1 MSSVIKVLLFFLA
14 IFSAICTEIHGQRT
28 KTVSGSLSDQ
38 IFLVS
43 NYSDLNNHLEKESL
57 NAQQLLENNVRGFI
71 IRLLVDTD
79 SALVKMVLPSR
90 EVVPFSAFLAPIQHF
105 LDLNPNEVIFL
116 FLDYNFPFFYLES
129 ELKNHHLYQRV
140 FVQENDDNW
149 PTTSQMV
156 VKSKQLV
163 CFNMQRNQDSH
174 PGFYYLWDYAV
185 EPYFS
190 TVIDPEF
197 HGSYFRGRPNNP
209 FMFFT
214 GFNLPKDTTGIEI
227 PFKKLHINE
236 NPFLISHLINLW
248 KKTGKKPTFVVRNVY
263 HPVIEGVIFNLNS
276 HNSISGNITYNL
288 QPLSMVSWEGG
299 NQAISSGHYSFPFL
313 AGEDIFL
320 KPVKPGYRFI
330 PEKISLENVR
340 NNLIQNFI
348 ALPLDLGHRLIAYY
362 PFENNF
368 RDTGPGKNHGQGTNV
383 LFVEDA
389 ERGHVASFKDESFIR
404 LPNAETLGLHNHDF
418 TVSAW
423 IKAVPPPTER
433 RDISILGSE
442 EIIYRQGLHLQLREL
457 KPYFGFYANDLTAN
471 SEIRYNEWVH
481 LVWRYT
487 KNTGEQAIF
496 INGKPDKISYK
507 HPSFMGRGDIFIG
520 KSIQMH
526 NYMNGFIDDLAIWDR
541 PLGNEEIWK
550 LYQEVMP
557 LWQPTTSQRTGYFF
571 YLVLLPALLLFG
583 YALWRKIYKKKQRVL
598 PLKQPGYNINQ
609 TNSTIPPNNIIRLF
623 GEFQV
628 TGPDGTDLTIQFT
641 PKVRQLFVLLLL
653 YSHKTRRG
661 ITSDEIN
668 QLLWHGHT
676 KKNATNNRG
685 VNMNKLRQVLSSLQ
699 GVRIDNQMENWT
711 ISIDNN
717 ILFCDYYVVLG
728 LLKNKTA
735 INNQSNLTYFF
746 SIVERGPLLMNWED
760 EWLDEFKGHIS
771 SEVIDTLLKYLT
783 FLSIEKDHETV
794 VRICDRIL
802 LGDPFN
808 EEALEIKIKTLLK
821 NNHSNQA
828 RYTYQ
833 WFSENY
839 EKCFGTP
846 YRVTFEQILSN

>member
-1 MSSVIKVLLFFLA
+1 MSAVIKVLLFFFA
-14 IFSAICTEIHGQRT
+14 VFSAICTEIHGQRT

-38 IFLVS
+38 IFQVS

-57 NAQQLLENNVRGFI
+57 NVQQLLENNVRGFI
-71 IRLLVDTD
+71 VRLLVDTD

-90 EVVPFSAFLAPIQHF
+90 EIVPFSAFLAPIQHF

-174 PGFYYLWDYAV
+174 PGFHHLWDYAV
-185 EPYFS
+185 EPHFS

-248 KKTGKKPTFVVRNVY
+248 KKTGKKPTFIVRNVY
-263 HPVIEGVIFNLNS
+263 HRVIEGVIFNLNS
-276 HNSISGNITYNL
+276 HNNISGNITYNL

-340 NNLIQNFI
+340 NNLTQNFI

-368 RDTGPGKNHGQGTNV
+368 RDAGPGKNHGQGTNV
-383 LFVEDA
+383 LLVEDA

-423 IKAVPPPTER
+423 IKAVPPPTDR

-442 EIIYRQGLHLQLREL
+442 EVIYRQGLHLQLREL
-457 KPYFGFYANDLTAN
+457 KPYFGFYANDLTSN

-557 LWQPTTSQRTGYFF
+557 LWQPTASQRTGHFF

-598 PLKQPGYNINQ
+598 PLKQPDYNTVQ
-609 TNSTIPPNNIIRLF
+609 TFSAIPETNIIRLF

-628 TGPDGTDLTIQFT
+628 TGHDGTDLTIQFT

-668 QLLWHGHT
+668 QLLWLGHT

-685 VNMNKLRQVLSSLQ
+685 VNMNKLRQVLASLQ
-699 GVRIDNQMENWT
+699 GIRIDNQMENWT
-711 ISIDNN
+711 IAIDHN
-717 ILFCDYYVVLG
+717 ILFCDYCVVLG

-735 INNQSNLTYFF
+735 INDQTSLATIF
-746 SIVERGPLLMNWED
+746 SMVERGPLLMDWEE

-808 EEALEIKIKTLLK
+808 EEAVEIKIKTLLK